1 MLSQQ
6 TESFF
11 GTHVMQ
17 LLCSRT
23 CSPSPLTVLQERLKI
38 PTLTARM
45 SGAVVGIVCSDQLS
59 RGLRAW

>member
-1 MLSQQ
+1 MK
-6 TESFF
+6 TDP
-11 GTHVMQ
+11 TVDY
-17 LLCSRT
+17 T
-23 CSPSPLTVLQERLKI
+23 LTVLRERLKI